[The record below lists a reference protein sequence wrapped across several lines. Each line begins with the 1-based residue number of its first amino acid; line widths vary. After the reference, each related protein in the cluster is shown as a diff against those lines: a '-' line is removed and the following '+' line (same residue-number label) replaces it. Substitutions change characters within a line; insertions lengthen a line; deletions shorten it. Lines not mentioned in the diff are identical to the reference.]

1 LKISM
6 KSSPDTLC
14 VFALVCVFI
23 NAGCQSRSSSLASA
37 TDTDNGLDGVVP
49 CTRYAPERIDIPPL
63 TEYVPADQTHR
74 PRINLYVSLLDPF
87 GCQIKSPGIFHFELY
102 EHVQRSAKPKGKRLA
117 MWPAVDLTDPFT
129 NNEYWQDFLR
139 AYQFTL
145 PLDQSNSSSHIL
157 QVTYFCP
164 TGKLLTSEFTLRKT
178 Q

>member
-1 LKISM
+1 M
-6 KSSPDTLC
+6 RSSRDTFC
-14 VFALVCVFI
+14 VFALACVLV
-23 NAGCQSRSSSLASA
+23 NAGCQGRSSSRTSA
-37 TDTDNGLDGVVP
+37 TDTDNGLDEVAV

-63 TEYVPADQTHR
+63 TEYVPADQTHQ
-74 PRINLYVSLLDPF
+74 PRIDLYVSLLDPF
-87 GCQIKSPGIFHFELY
+87 GSQIKSPGIFRFELY

-117 MWPAVDLTDPFT
+117 MWPDVDVTDPLE

-145 PLDQSNSSSHIL
+145 PLDESSSKSHIL

-164 TGKLLTSEFTLRKT
+164 TGKLLTSEFAIRKA